1 MFWKR
6 FLGIFGEDEAA
17 KLLKQRGYKIIQ
29 RNYSCKYGEIDIIAK
44 DGKTLVFIEVK
55 TLSKGKGETPFD
67 AITERKRRH
76 IGNCAEYYLHDKKMK
91 EIEIRFDA
99 VAVWY
104 EGKENTKIEVVK
116 GAF

>member
-6 FLGIFGEDEAA
+6 FLGLFGEDEAA
-17 KLLKQRGYKIIQ
+17 KLLKKRGYRIIQ
-29 RNYSCKYGEIDIIAK
+29 RNYSCRYGEIDIIAK

-55 TLSKGKGETPFD
+55 TLSRGKAETPFD
-67 AITERKRRH
+67 TITERKRRH
-76 IGNCAEYYLHDKKMK
+76 IENCAEYYLNYKKLK
-91 EIEIRFDA
+91 DTPIRFDA

-104 EGKENTKIEVVK
+104 EGKDQTKIEIVK